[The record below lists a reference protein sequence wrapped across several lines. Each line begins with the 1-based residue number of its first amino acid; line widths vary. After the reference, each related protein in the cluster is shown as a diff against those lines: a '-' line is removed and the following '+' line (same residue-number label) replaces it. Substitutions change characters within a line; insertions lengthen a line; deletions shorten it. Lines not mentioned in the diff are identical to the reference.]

1 MKRLTDEELEKLL
14 DDSETDAFE
23 RKESFKGET
32 LKKARQAVCA
42 FANDLP
48 NRKEP
53 GVLFIGIKDDGTPSG
68 EPITDELLRQL
79 VEMKVD
85 GNILPLPVMTVEKR
99 ILHGQEVAV
108 VAVFPSDNPP
118 VKYEGRIWIRTGPRR
133 AIANEQ
139 EERILIERR
148 RYKNTPFDIAPL
160 PLAQLADLS
169 RSSFEND
176 FLPAAFAPDVL
187 AENNRTYEERLAA
200 CKMIVAPDD
209 PTPTRLGVLTLGKDP
224 QHYVPGA
231 CIQFLRLAGT
241 ELVDPVMD
249 GDLIEGTLPN
259 LIRRTEDKLRSYNRA
274 AYDISAGPH
283 VITNDYPFLALQQI
297 LYNAVMHRTYENTN
311 APVRICW
318 YDDRIE
324 ISNPGGPYGDVTV
337 SNFGQ
342 PGFVDYRNPNIA
354 AVMKTYGFIQRFGR
368 GIYVAENEMR
378 RNGNPPPEFRVDSS
392 RVVVVLRKRTEP
404 QSKDCKKP

>member
-1 MKRLTDEELEKLL
+1 MMKRLTTEELEKLWN
-14 DDSETDAFE
+14 DSESDAVE
-23 RKESFKGET
+23 RKESFQGET

-48 NRKEP
+48 NHKEP
-53 GVLFIGIKDDGTPSG
+53 GVLFIGIKDDGTPAE
-68 EPITDELLRQL
+68 EPITDELLRKL

-99 ILHGQEVAV
+99 ILHGREVAV
-108 VAVFPSDNPP
+108 VSVFPSDNPP

-139 EERILIERR
+139 EERILNERR
-148 RYKNTPFDIAPL
+148 RYKNTPYDISPL
-160 PLAQLADLS
+160 PPAGLDDLS

-176 FLPAAFAPDVL
+176 YLPAAFAPDVL

-209 PTPTRLGVLTLGKDP
+209 PTPTRLGILTLGKDP
-224 QHYVPGA
+224 QHYVPCA
-231 CIQFLRLAGT
+231 CVQFLRLAGT
-241 ELVDPVMD
+241 ELIDPVSD
-249 GDLIEGTLPN
+249 ADLIEGSLRN
-259 LIRRTEDKLRSYNRA
+259 MVRRTEDKLRAHNRV
-274 AYDISAGPH
+274 AYDITSGPVH
-283 VITNDYPFLALQQI
+283 VMTSDYPLPALHQI

-324 ISNPGGPYGDVTV
+324 ISSSGGPYGDVTT

-342 PGFVDYRNPNIA
+342 PGIVDYRNPNIA

-368 GIYVAENEMR
+368 GIQIAENEMK
-378 RNGNPPPEFRVDSS
+378 RNGNPPLEFRVNSS
-392 RVVVVLRKRTEP
+392 MVVVVLRKAI
-404 QSKDCKKP
+404 KPS

>member
-1 MKRLTDEELEKLL
+1 MKRLTDEQLEKLWN
-14 DDSETDAFE
+14 DAESDAVE

-32 LKKARQAVCA
+32 PKKARQAVCA

-48 NRKEP
+48 NRQEP
-53 GVLFIGIKDDGTPSG
+53 SVLFIGIKDDGTPSD
-68 EPITDELLRQL
+68 EPITDELLRKL

-99 ILHGQEVAV
+99 NIYGQEVAV
-108 VAVFPSDNPP
+108 VSVFPSDNPP

-139 EERILIERR
+139 EERILNERR
-148 RYKNTPFDIAPL
+148 RYKNIPYDISPL
-160 PLAQLADLS
+160 PPARLSDLL
-169 RSSFEND
+169 RSSFEYD
-176 FLPAAFAPDVL
+176 YLPAAFAPDVL

-209 PTPTRLGVLTLGKDP
+209 STPTRLGVLTLGKDP
-224 QHYVPGA
+224 QHYVPCA

-241 ELVDPVMD
+241 ELIDPVID
-249 GDLIEGTLPN
+249 ADLIEGRLPDM
-259 LIRRTEDKLRSYNRA
+259 IRRTEDKLRAHNRV
-274 AYDISAGPH
+274 AYDMSAGPH
-283 VITNDYPFLALQQI
+283 VMTSDYPFLALQQV

-311 APVRICW
+311 APIRICW

-342 PGFVDYRNPNIA
+342 PGIVDYRNRNIA
-354 AVMKTYGFIQRFGR
+354 EVMKTYGFIQRFGR
-368 GIYVAENEMR
+368 GIQIAENEMK
-378 RNGNPPPEFRVDSS
+378 RNGNPPPEFCVDAS
-392 RVVVVLRKRTEP
+392 RVVVVLRKNQNLTTF
-404 QSKDCKKP
+404 